1 MIERVVD
8 ARIHAAGLVESALAA
23 PLGQDDALRAVGPF
37 AIIAHALPHSV
48 EPGALPPDFDVRP
61 HPHIGLAAI
70 TYLLQGHITHRDSLG
85 SRQEIGPGGLNYMI
99 AGRGV
104 VHSERFERVRLLGG
118 TVELLQILLALPD
131 GHEDAEPSFA
141 SMDSARVP
149 RITESGATI
158 VWLAGGA
165 PQVDAPVRFPAPLF
179 LCDVELTPGAR
190 YRPPEG
196 LVDRAV
202 YVLRGA
208 IDVDGT
214 RVSPQQ
220 VAVLAPGAALITAS
234 EPARILAFG
243 GEPVGPRHMWW
254 NYIHSSL
261 ERIEVARAEW
271 RAGKV
276 PLPPGDTESFAAAP
290 PDHGR
295 PLLRLNMGR

>member
-23 PLGQDDALRAVGPF
+23 PLGRDDALRAVGPF
-37 AIIAHALPHSV
+37 AIVAHALPQSV
-48 EPGALPPDFDVRP
+48 EPGALPPDFDVRA

-70 TYLLQGHITHRDSLG
+70 TYMLQGHITHRDSLG
-85 SRQEIGPGGLNYMI
+85 SRQEIGPGGLNCMI

-104 VHSERFERVRLLGG
+104 VHSERFERLRLLGG
-118 TVELLQILLALPD
+118 TVELLQVLLALPD
-131 GHEDAEPSFA
+131 GHEEVEPSFA
-141 SMDSARVP
+141 SMDAAHVP
-149 RITESGATI
+149 RVTEGGATI
-158 VWLAGGA
+158 LCLAGSA
-165 PQVDAPVRFPAPLF
+165 AQVDAPVRFPAPLF
-179 LCDVELTPGAR
+179 LCDVELEPGAH

-196 LVDRAV
+196 LAERAM

-214 RVSPQQ
+214 RVHPQQ
-220 VAVLAPGAALITAS
+220 VAVLAPGASLITAS
-234 EPARILAFG
+234 AHARILAFG
-243 GEPVGPRHMWW
+243 GEPVGPRYIWW

-261 ERIEVARAEW
+261 DRIEAARAEW

-276 PLPPGDTESFAAAP
+276 PLPPGDTESFAPSP
-290 PDHGR
+290 PDDGR